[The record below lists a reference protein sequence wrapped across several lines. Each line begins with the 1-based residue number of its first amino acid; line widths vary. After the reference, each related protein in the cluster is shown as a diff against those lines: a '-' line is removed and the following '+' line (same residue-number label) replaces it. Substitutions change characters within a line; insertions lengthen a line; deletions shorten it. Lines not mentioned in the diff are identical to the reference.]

1 MANRYFLVSKSKH
14 ILLHYTE
21 NLGTGHAEELEYIFG
36 FTRDWRYP
44 ATNNGL
50 QPTDWEMDVTD
61 FAENQ
66 WSNFSHF
73 GEPSSEWKPID
84 SGNNSFNHMVIDNNA
99 DEMFKMSDLDWLMNF
114 WLNSRTVKG
123 AHIHEKDTPAF

>member
-1 MANRYFLVSKSKH
+1 M
-14 ILLHYTE
+14 
-21 NLGTGHAEELEYIFG
+21 EELEYIFG
-36 FTRDWRYP
+36 LTRDWRYP

-50 QPTDWEMDVTD
+50 KPADWEMDVTN

-73 GEPSSEWKPID
+73 GEPTADWGPIG
-84 SGNNSFNHMVIDNNA
+84 SGNNSFNYMVINNNA

-114 WLNSRTVKG
+114 WLKVEGLDIFTSKQLSYHN
-123 AHIHEKDTPAF
+123 EF